1 MPAGAL
7 QVAQTSLAT
16 RRMHVVA
23 ELYVGPAHGRSL
35 WAATR
40 EAITTLG
47 RPIARWLRLP
57 AAFVEG
63 FRFGAA
69 AAKVN
74 ELLRPMVRS
83 TYHRD
88 DLDVVASDP
97 DVDQAFRV
105 LLAQSLRL
113 IQAAPAIAHASREPQ
128 VFPAAVTRDDTVST
142 RVAQA
147 GRLLEELNIAVRKHP
162 TDILGL
168 GRADPPST
176 EPCPW
181 AYDPSVPT
189 AIARRLMA
197 GRRATFAPLFVWS
210 ARGTWSIEA
219 QRQAAL
225 DWADDV
231 IDIVGLAA
239 GALPGLAIPSLPT
252 SAVVDFDGI
261 MKEHAE
267 VLAAREA
274 HITAAFD
281 AINAD

>member
-1 MPAGAL
+1 
-7 QVAQTSLAT
+7 
-16 RRMHVVA
+16 MHV
-23 ELYVGPAHGRSL
+23 
-35 WAATR
+35 
-40 EAITTLG
+40 AI
-47 RPIARWLRLP
+47 
-57 AAFVEG
+57 
-63 FRFGAA
+63 
-69 AAKVN
+69 
-74 ELLRPMVRS
+74 
-83 TYHRD
+83 
-88 DLDVVASDP
+88 
-97 DVDQAFRV
+97 Q
-105 LLAQSLRL
+105 
-113 IQAAPAIAHASREPQ
+113 Q
-128 VFPAAVTRDDTVST
+128 VPKH
-142 RVAQA
+142 
-147 GRLLEELNIAVRKHP
+147 LLEP
-162 TDILGL
+162 
-168 GRADPPST
+168 ADPPST